1 MRQIVL
7 DTETT
12 GLNAKLGDRVIEIA
26 CVEMINR
33 RLTGK
38 HFHCYVNP
46 EREIDEGALKVHG
59 ITLEFLADK
68 PKFQDVAQSFV
79 EYLDGAELII
89 HNAAFDLDFLN
100 EELARLQL
108 PDMGRHSSG
117 VIDTLRMARELH
129 PGKRNSLDALCDR
142 YGINNAHR
150 TLHGALLDAELL
162 AEVFLA
168 MTRGQDSL
176 AIDLGQQDAAER
188 ARAPAGS
195 TGEGLAVLDLDRGS
209 LQVIAADAEELAAH
223 AALLAG
229 MEREA
234 GGAALW
240 LREAAA
246 PAEVQPALQSAAQSA
261 A

>member
-12 GLNAKLGDRVIEIA
+12 GLAADQGHRIIEIG
-26 CVEMINR
+26 CLEIQNR
-33 RLTGK
+33 RLTGRTL
-38 HFHCYVNP
+38 HLYLNP
-46 EREIDEGALKVHG
+46 EREIDEAATEVHG
-59 ITLEFLADK
+59 MTWDDLRDK
-68 PKFQDVAQSFV
+68 PRFAEVAERVIAFV
-79 EYLDGAELII
+79 DGAEVLI
-89 HNAAFDLDFLN
+89 HNAAFDLSFLDA
-100 EELARLQL
+100 ELARVGH
-108 PDMGRHSSG
+108 GRLRERCAG
-117 VIDTLRMARELH
+117 VVDTLLMARELH

-150 TLHGALLDAELL
+150 TLHGALLDAEWL

-195 TGEGLAVLDLDRGS
+195 AGEGLAVLHHERGS
-209 LQVIAADAEELAAH
+209 LQVVAADAEELAAH
-223 AALLAG
+223 TALLAG
-229 MEREA
+229 MAREA

-240 LREAAA
+240 LREPPA
-246 PAEVQPALQSAAQSA
+246 PAEVQPAS
-261 A
+261 